1 MAFVSKKL
9 PLLYILICFSLC
21 LEAVSN
27 CRSAELSWAGACPG
41 DIGFKDVC
49 FHKSHMTHV
58 QGHSRLIK
66 KMVAV
71 SNKQPL
77 GPISC
82 STSVSGVDC
91 APGRLEGSRNALIH
105 LVRVEAVSG
114 YGVD

>member
-1 MAFVSKKL
+1 
-9 PLLYILICFSLC
+9 
-21 LEAVSN
+21 
-27 CRSAELSWAGACPG
+27 
-41 DIGFKDVC
+41 
-49 FHKSHMTHV
+49 MTHV

-71 SNKQPL
+71 FNKQPL

-82 STSVSGVDC
+82 SRSVAGVDG
-91 APGRLEGSRNALIH
+91 APGRLVGSRNALIH